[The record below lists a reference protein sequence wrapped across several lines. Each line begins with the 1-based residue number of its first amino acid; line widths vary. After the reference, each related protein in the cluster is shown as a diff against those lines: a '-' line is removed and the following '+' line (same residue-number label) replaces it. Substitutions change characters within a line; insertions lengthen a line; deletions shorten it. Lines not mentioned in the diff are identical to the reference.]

1 MYTWLWMSLM
11 SGILLGFY
19 DVLTKK
25 ALRKVSLLNVL
36 ALYTL
41 FSFLIVSFDYK
52 NALKVESFSLILI
65 LLKSFIIFISW
76 ILGFI
81 ALRSLPISVIS
92 PFSTL
97 TPVFTIFMGVTILG
111 ERFSLLQVAGIIII
125 LISYYFIGKTGKAEI
140 ASLFRNKYLYMMVG
154 STFLSATSA
163 LMDKIILKKANTGQ
177 VQFWFCFFLTIMYFA
192 ALIINNIRKN
202 LELSIRFSWFIPLM
216 SLFLVVSDRIYFE
229 AVNMTASKISIIL
242 PLRRISVIVSII
254 MGGILFKE
262 KNLKRKLVYAFL
274 LLTGVAVI
282 FVFK

>member
-1 MYTWLWMSLM
+1 M